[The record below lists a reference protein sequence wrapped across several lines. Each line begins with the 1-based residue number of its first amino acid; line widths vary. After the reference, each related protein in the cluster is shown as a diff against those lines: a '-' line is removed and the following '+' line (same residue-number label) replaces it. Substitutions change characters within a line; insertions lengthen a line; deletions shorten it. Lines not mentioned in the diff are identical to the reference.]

1 MERVNEQS
9 TAYVTAA
16 FRDKTG
22 AAATPTAISYRIDDV
37 ATGQEIRDDTAITPA
52 ASTVEITLTPADNAI
67 VSATR
72 PIEVHALTVT
82 ATYGD
87 ADAVRGVYLFEVANL
102 MAVS

>member
-1 MERVNEQS
+1 MEQVNERS
-9 TAYVTAA
+9 TAYLTVTFKDKAGAAQQPTAA
-16 FRDKTG
+16 
-22 AAATPTAISYRIDDV
+22 SYRIDDV

-52 ASTVEITLTPADNAI
+52 ASTVEITLTPADNAM

-102 MAVS
+102 MAVA

>member
-1 MERVNEQS
+1 M
-9 TAYVTAA
+9 
-16 FRDKTG
+16 
-22 AAATPTAISYRIDDV
+22 
-37 ATGQEIRDDTAITPA
+37 
-52 ASTVEITLTPADNAI
+52 

-102 MAVS
+102 MAVA